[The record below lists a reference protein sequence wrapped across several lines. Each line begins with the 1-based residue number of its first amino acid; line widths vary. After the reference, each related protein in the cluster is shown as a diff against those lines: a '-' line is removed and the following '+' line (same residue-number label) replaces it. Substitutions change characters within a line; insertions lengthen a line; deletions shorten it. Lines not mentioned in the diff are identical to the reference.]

1 VKQFKNDFHLFEG
14 ERIIVP
20 ESWRRLQ
27 KLTEKWGGV
36 FMVIGGVS
44 SGKSTFVKF
53 LASSFLN
60 RDKKIAIIDADI
72 GQSWIGPPTTVSAIL
87 LPMEEKIINFM
98 RPNFMEFFG
107 ALSPSVNLNGYLLSV
122 KKIFERVKKE
132 NPFAIIVDT
141 TGLISGN
148 EGLNLKLKK
157 AEILSPNMI
166 TVFKKNGEIEPIIN
180 VLIEKK
186 FNVYVLNSPK
196 ETKERSMNQRGE
208 YREEVFRRYFEGGKI
223 LRVKTSEE
231 NFENNSLVG
240 IINYQKDTLALGIV
254 IGKEG
259 GELLLFTPLKE
270 IREPIFLKKSSIK
283 LSIEGKE
290 I

>member
-157 AEILSPNMI
+157 AEILSPTMI
-166 TVFKKNGEIEPIIN
+166 TVFKKNGEIDPIVN
-180 VLIEKK
+180 ALIDKK

-196 ETKERSMNQRGE
+196 ETRERSMNQRKE
-208 YREEVFRRYFEGGKI
+208 YREQAFRKYFEGAKV
-223 LRVKTSEE
+223 LRLKTED
-231 NFENNSLVG
+231 NFDINTLVG
-240 IINYQKDTLALGIV
+240 ILDDEGRTLALGIV
-254 IGKEG
+254 LGQEKNEI
-259 GELLLFTPLKE
+259 FIYTPLEE
-270 IREPIFLKKSSIK
+270 IKQPFFLKKSHLKIS
-283 LSIEGKE
+283 LEGRE
-290 I
+290 V

>member
-1 VKQFKNDFHLFEG
+1 MAFPFLEHEG
-14 ERIIVP
+14 INIP

-27 KLTEKWGGV
+27 KLTEKWGGI

-53 LASSFLN
+53 LASSFLK

-72 GQSWIGPPTTVSAIL
+72 GQSWIGPPTTVSAIIL
-87 LPMEEKIINFM
+87 SEEKKEVNLM
-98 RPNFMEFFG
+98 KPDFMEFLG
-107 ALSPSVNLNGYLLSV
+107 ILSPSIDINGYLRAIQKIFDSV
-122 KKIFERVKKE
+122 KRE
-132 NPFAIIVDT
+132 NPFAVIVDT

-157 AEILSPNMI
+157 AEILSPTMI
-166 TVFKKNGEIEPIIN
+166 TVFKKNGEIEHIIN

-196 ETKERSMNQRGE
+196 ETKERSMNQRRE
-208 YREEVFRRYFEGGKI
+208 YREGVFRRYFEGGKI
-223 LRVKTSEE
+223 FRVRTSEE

-254 IGKEG
+254 VGKEE
-259 GELLLFTPLKE
+259 GELLLFTPLEE
-270 IREPIFLKKSSIK
+270 IKEPIFLKKSSIK
-283 LSIEGKE
+283 LSTEGKE